1 MILTFYGLMFVALGL
16 WGIYLWMKWRELPDF
31 SNAVYNS
38 MRDKGLLSD
47 RIERED
53 FKTIFIR
60 CEAPM
65 AATYRWFAALISL
78 LALPPLISV
87 FNFAWDTVWRWTGAV
102 AGPLERGYMLHLFM
116 TFVVV
121 MAVIVGFLYLVTAR
135 YYRNAPPSLKSEIRR
150 LEKEK
155 A

>member
-1 MILTFYGLMFVALGL
+1 MIIVMSVYGDAFLATKVSYRLRYFVLA
-16 WGIYLWMKWRELPDF
+16 II
-31 SNAVYNS
+31 NAC
-38 MRDKGLLSD
+38 
-47 RIERED
+47 

-87 FNFAWDTVWRWTGAV
+87 FNFEWDTVWRWKGAV